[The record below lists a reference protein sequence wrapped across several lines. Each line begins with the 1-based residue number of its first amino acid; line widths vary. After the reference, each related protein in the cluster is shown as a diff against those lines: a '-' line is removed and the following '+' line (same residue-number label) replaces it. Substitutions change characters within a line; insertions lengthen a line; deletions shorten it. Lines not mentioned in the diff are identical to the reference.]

1 MKSQPSSAVSVSDA
15 AFHARFRQMVEAAGD
30 VIYTTDT
37 RGCFTYVNPRVEK
50 LLGYRPEQVIGKQ
63 FTDLIAP
70 RCEAEVKAFYTE
82 QYQQRT
88 AETSLEFP
96 VLTAAGKEIWIEQ
109 IVVLLEE
116 GDAITGF
123 QATVRDITRR
133 KQAEHTLQENERRYR
148 ALLDQTN
155 DAVLILD
162 LEGVH
167 LAANQK
173 AADLLGYEPDELIGM
188 SFLHIVS
195 ASEQGPASQMLQTLK
210 SGQRAPMYERTF
222 CKKSGVEFP
231 AEVTLAL
238 VRDPDD
244 TPVYVLGF
252 VRDLSERKRTD
263 AIIQH
268 SEVNLRRNV
277 ERVEAILNSS
287 SDAIILTYADGTLQQ
302 ANPAFTQLLGYQADD
317 LFSKPLAVLVEPDW
331 TTPLNL
337 GIAAAMESRQPR
349 RIEVVARRQDGTT
362 FSADAVLSPIASD
375 RRQPPSGIICSLRD
389 ITERKQMEA
398 ELRQALEKEK
408 EFSALKTRF
417 VSMASH
423 EFRTPLATIQA
434 TCDTLRN
441 YIHKMS
447 PEQVAARFEK
457 IQGQVKHMALM
468 LDDVLTLGRLQDGR
482 MEFHPVEIEVNP
494 FCQEIV
500 DELRGLNATHELVYT
515 VALGEGRARV
525 DRKLMRQVITN
536 LLTNAIKYS
545 PQDSTVRFEVHE
557 EDGWLVMHVT
567 DSGIGIPEEDQKH
580 LFMPFH
586 RAANVGEVS
595 GTGLGLA
602 ITKQGVELHGGTIT
616 CDSTVGEGTTFTISI
631 PIILTDEEESQ

>member
-1 MKSQPSSAVSVSDA
+1 MI
-15 AFHARFRQMVEAAGD
+15 EAAGD

-37 RGCFTYVNPRVEK
+37 NGRFTYVNPRVEK
-50 LLGYRPEQVIGKQ
+50 LLGYTPEQVIGKQ

-70 RCEAEVKAFYTE
+70 PWEADVKSFYTQ

-88 AETSLEFP
+88 GETSLEFP
-96 VLTAAGKEIWIEQ
+96 VLTSTGEEIWVEQ
-109 IVVLLEE
+109 IAVLLEE

-123 QATVRDITRR
+123 QATVRDITWR
-133 KQAEHTLQENERRYR
+133 KQAEQTLQDNERRYR
-148 ALLDQTN
+148 ALFEQIN
-155 DAVLILD
+155 DAALILD

-173 AADLLGYEPDELIGM
+173 ASDLLGYEPGELIGM

-195 ASEQGPASQMLQTLK
+195 ASEQGQASQMLQTLK
-210 SGQRAPMYERTF
+210 SGQRTPLYERTF

-238 VRDPDD
+238 VRDPDGA
-244 TPVYVLGF
+244 PVYMLSF
-252 VRDLSERKRTD
+252 VRDITERKRTE
-263 AIIQH
+263 AMIQH
-268 SEVNLRRNV
+268 SEINLRRNV

-287 SDAIILTYADGTLQQ
+287 SDAIILTYPDGTLQQ

-317 LFSKPLAVLVEPDW
+317 LFGKPLAVLVEPDW
-331 TTPLNL
+331 ATPLND
-337 GIAAAMESRQPR
+337 GIAAALESRQPR

-362 FSADAVLSPIASD
+362 FAADTVLSPIASD

-389 ITERKQMEA
+389 ITDRKQME
-398 ELRQALEKEK
+398 EDLRQALEKEK

-434 TCDTLRN
+434 TCDLLRN

-447 PEQVAARFEK
+447 PEQVSARFEK
-457 IQGQVKHMALM
+457 IQAQVKHMALM

-482 MEFHPVEIEVNP
+482 MEFHPVEIEVDS
-494 FCQEIV
+494 FCQEIME
-500 DELRGLNATHELVYT
+500 ELRGLNATHELVYT
-515 VALGEGRARV
+515 AALAEGRARV
-525 DRKLMRQVITN
+525 DRKLMRQIITN

-545 PQDSTVRFEVHE
+545 PQGSTVRFQVGE
-557 EDGWLVMHVT
+557 EDGWLVIHVT

-580 LFMPFH
+580 LFVPFH
-586 RAANVGEVS
+586 RAGNVGEVS

-616 CDSTVGEGTTFTISI
+616 CDSTVGVGTTFTISV
-631 PIILTDEEESQ
+631 PIALSEEEAE

>member
-1 MKSQPSSAVSVSDA
+1 MESQPSQIAGA
-15 AFHARFRQMVEAAGD
+15 AAADHDARFRQMVEAAGD
-30 VIYTTDT
+30 VIYTTDA
-37 RGCFTYVNPRVEK
+37 RGYFTYVNPRVET
-50 LLGYRPEQVIGKQ
+50 LLGYRPEQIIGKH
-63 FTDLIAP
+63 FTDLVIP
-70 RCEAEVKAFYTE
+70 RHEADVKAFYA
-82 QYQQRT
+82 QQRQRR
-88 AETSLEFP
+88 APETSLEFP
-96 VLTAAGKEIWIEQ
+96 VLSATGEEIWVEQ

-133 KQAEHTLQENERRYR
+133 KQAEQTLQENEQRYR
-148 ALLDQTN
+148 ALFEQTN

-167 LAANQK
+167 LAANQR
-173 AADLLGYEPDELIGM
+173 AGDLLGYEPGELVGT
-188 SFLHIVS
+188 SFVHIVS
-195 ASEQGPASQMLQTLK
+195 ASEQGQASQMLQALR
-210 SGQRAPMYERTF
+210 SGQPAPLYERSF

-238 VRDPDD
+238 VRDPDG
-244 TPVYVLGF
+244 TPANMLCF
-252 VRDLSERKRTD
+252 VREITERKRSE

-268 SEVNLRRNV
+268 SEANLRRNV

-287 SDAIILTYADGTLQQ
+287 SDAIILTYPDGTLQQ

-317 LFSKPLAVLVEPDW
+317 LFGKPLAMLVDANW
-331 TTPLNL
+331 TAPLNE
-337 GIAAAMESRQPR
+337 GIAAALESRQPR

-362 FSADAVLSPIASD
+362 FAADAMLSPIASD

-389 ITERKQMEA
+389 ITERKQME
-398 ELRQALEKEK
+398 EDLRLALEKEK

-482 MEFHPVEIEVNP
+482 MEFHPVEIEVDS

-500 DELRGLNATHELVYT
+500 DELRGLNTSHELVYT
-515 VALGEGRARV
+515 AALAVGRARV
-525 DRKLMRQVITN
+525 DRKLMRQIVTN

-545 PQDSTVRFEVHE
+545 PQASTVRFEVHE
-557 EDGWLVMHVT
+557 DDGWLVMHVT

-580 LFMPFH
+580 LFVPFH
-586 RAANVGEVS
+586 RAGNVGEVS

-602 ITKQGVELHGGTIT
+602 ITKQGVELHGGTIA
-616 CDSTVGEGTTFTISI
+616 CDSTVGVGTTFTISI
-631 PIILTDEEESQ
+631 PIILIDEEEIP